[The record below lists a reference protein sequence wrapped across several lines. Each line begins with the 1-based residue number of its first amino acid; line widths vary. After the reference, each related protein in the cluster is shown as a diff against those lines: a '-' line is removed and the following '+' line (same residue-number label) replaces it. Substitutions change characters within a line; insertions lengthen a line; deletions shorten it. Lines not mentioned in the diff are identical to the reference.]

1 MKHTRTTIAVTV
13 LLTRSNGHDITPTAL
28 RRAGTLDDIA
38 GLDLEHDDIIVH
50 DITEATIARVNEWHI
65 AATYEVVVEAGDDI
79 AAHYLL
85 DLVDE
90 TLCFGPEDGW
100 QFVQSTCRIIK

>member
-1 MKHTRTTIAVTV
+1 MPDTRTTIVVTI

-28 RRAGTLDDIA
+28 KRAATLDDIA

-65 AATYEVVVEAGDDI
+65 AATYEVVVEAGEDI
-79 AAHYLL
+79 DGDLL

-90 TLCFGPEDGW
+90 TLCFMPAEGW
-100 QFVQSTCRIIK
+100 NFVQSTCLAK